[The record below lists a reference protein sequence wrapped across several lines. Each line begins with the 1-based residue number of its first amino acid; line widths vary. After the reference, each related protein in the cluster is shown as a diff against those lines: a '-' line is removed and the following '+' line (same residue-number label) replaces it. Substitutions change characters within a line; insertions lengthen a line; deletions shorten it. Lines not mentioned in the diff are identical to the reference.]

1 MKTTKQTLNTAC
13 PSLHSSVSRPPQ
25 SPSKL
30 SRRRM
35 GLEPGKDQALT
46 SLERSLGCQSPAPSS
61 GHTDQG
67 FQTQRGRLGS
77 ARFMPLLLGSHI
89 YPAPWAESGVNKILS
104 SAPDLQY
111 FPDLDLE
118 MRRYS
123 LVLEMASWGVSMRRV
138 RPLDEGPGRWTD
150 KSLEHSLS
158 HNPGCQKV
166 QGEEGL
172 AKLPPPQQWKWQRL
186 MG

>member
-1 MKTTKQTLNTAC
+1 
-13 PSLHSSVSRPPQ
+13 
-25 SPSKL
+25 
-30 SRRRM
+30 M
-35 GLEPGKDQALT
+35 GRE
-46 SLERSLGCQSPAPSS
+46 
-61 GHTDQG
+61 
-67 FQTQRGRLGS
+67 
-77 ARFMPLLLGSHI
+77 
-89 YPAPWAESGVNKILS
+89 WVNKILS

-138 RPLDEGPGRWTD
+138 RPLDKGPGRWPD
-150 KSLEHSLS
+150 KSLKHSLS
-158 HNPGCQKV
+158 YDPRCQKV